1 MPPAGERVYADVR
14 ELDYRS
20 IHAFFQGRGD
30 GNAAALTATMYQD
43 EELAA
48 RSDDCEKRTVLPLL
62 APGAEDVVLD
72 VGCGNGRWAAALAP
86 SVARYIGIDFSDGLI
101 AAARARVPGA
111 EFHAIAAQQF
121 AGSGLPGDPRFSIA
135 ILSGIL
141 AYLND
146 ADAAALLARVGAA
159 RCVYVREPVAR
170 EVRLTLDR
178 FWSDE
183 LCASYSAVYRTVHEY
198 RALFERVL
206 APAGFAIRHEGSPI
220 DLDLENRRETMQH
233 YFLLRR

>member
-1 MPPAGERVYADVR
+1 MPAAGERVYADVR
-14 ELDYRS
+14 ELDYAS
-20 IHAFFQGRGD
+20 IQAFFKSRGD

-48 RSDDCEKRTVLPLL
+48 RRDASEKRTILPLL
-62 APGAEDVVLD
+62 EVRGDDVVLD

-86 SVARYIGIDFSDGLI
+86 SVARYIGIDFSKGLL
-101 AAARARVPGA
+101 AAARERVPQG
-111 EFHAIAAQQF
+111 EFYAVPAQQF
-121 AGSGLPGDPRFSIA
+121 AASGLPGDPRFSIA

-146 ADAAALLARVGAA
+146 TDAEALLARAGTA

-183 LCASYSAVYRTVHEY
+183 LGAEYSAVYRTVEEY
-198 RALFERVL
+198 RALTAR
-206 APAGFAIRHEGSPI
+206 AGFSIRHEGSPF
-220 DLDLENRRETMQH
+220 DAALENRRETMQ
-233 YFLLRR
+233 YFFVLQPR